1 MPRIN
6 KHKWEFPAPLTKAA
20 LAQMGL
26 SLNKLAWRLRERGV
40 QITPQQLANYFN
52 GVNKIRDDVWQE
64 LGFLREKCREIIRA
78 EFEEVLES
86 VGHYL

>member
-6 KHKWEFPAPLTKAA
+6 KHKWEFPPSTTKAA
-20 LAQMGL
+20 LAQLNL

-52 GVNKIRDDVWQE
+52 GANRVRDDVWTE
-64 LGFLREKCREIIRA
+64 LDFLRQKCREILKA
-78 EFEEVLES
+78 EIDKVLEGVES
-86 VGHYL
+86 YL